1 LPAIDN
7 RETRGASAPPE
18 SLIRSRSGALIAALT
33 GATLATGLLQISL
46 PLELRQLRASPN
58 EIGLALSMYGFGMFA
73 FEWVWGVLADRVG
86 YRAPLV
92 VSQLLY
98 AACIV
103 LLARADSLVLI
114 AAAYFL
120 SSGMMVAVGPIARS
134 YVGTAL
140 QSRLRATGLALLAS
154 SWVVAEAIGAG
165 AGGQLIDHFPIRG
178 VILAAAVL
186 PVGTALLMVL
196 VFRGYSHSD
205 QHSTWTADDVARS
218 EESRAGGGVVRILA
232 VTASL
237 VLLIQVGAGGELA
250 LLPLLVTTHLHLSAA
265 SAGTAM
271 LAVGLI
277 GGLLLIP
284 GGNASDRWG
293 RRPTMIA
300 GGILSAVGF
309 VIYATSGTFV
319 QVIAG
324 AAVRV
329 LGAALIWPAATAWM
343 AETMPRRRHAFYMGL
358 FGEFEN
364 VGITIGPIIGGL
376 AWSIAGIQ
384 AAFYAYAVAALLASV
399 IAAIFVRRRVDDAIM
414 SNRIR
419 EGARD

>member
-1 LPAIDN
+1 
-7 RETRGASAPPE
+7 
-18 SLIRSRSGALIAALT
+18 
-33 GATLATGLLQISL
+33 
-46 PLELRQLRASPN
+46 
-58 EIGLALSMYGFGMFA
+58 
-73 FEWVWGVLADRVG
+73 
-86 YRAPLV
+86 
-92 VSQLLY
+92 
-98 AACIV
+98 
-103 LLARADSLVLI
+103 
-114 AAAYFL
+114 
-120 SSGMMVAVGPIARS
+120 MMVAVGPIARS

-140 QSRLRATGLALLAS
+140 RSRLRATGLALLAA
-154 SWVVAEAIGAG
+154 SWVIAEAVGAG

-186 PVGTALLMVL
+186 PVFTALLMFW
-196 VFRGYSHSD
+196 VFRGYSRAD
-205 QHSTWTADDVARS
+205 QLGSWTADDEARS
-218 EESRAGGGVVRILA
+218 EESRAGGGVLRILA

-277 GGLLLIP
+277 GGVLLIP

-309 VIYATSGTFV
+309 IVYSTSGTFV

-324 AAVRV
+324 AAVRA

-343 AETMPRRRHAFYMGL
+343 AESMPRRRHAFYMGV

-364 VGITIGPIIGGL
+364 VGITIGPILGGVV
-376 AWSIAGIQ
+376 WSIAGIQ
-384 AAFYAYAVAALLASV
+384 AAFYAYAAAALLASIV
-399 IAAIFVRRRVDDAIM
+399 AAVFVKRRVDDAIM
-414 SNRIR
+414 SSRMS
-419 EGARD
+419 EGVRD